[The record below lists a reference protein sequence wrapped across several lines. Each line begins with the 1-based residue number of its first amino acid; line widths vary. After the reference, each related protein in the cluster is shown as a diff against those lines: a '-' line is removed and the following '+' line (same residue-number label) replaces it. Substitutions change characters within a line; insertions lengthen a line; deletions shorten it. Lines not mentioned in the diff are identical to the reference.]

1 MELKGIVIIDKKT
14 KNLVKRIKPGQIAI
28 ICHADLDEIAA
39 QSLIE
44 AKVKAVLN
52 ATSSI
57 TGMYPNKGPGIL
69 LKAGIPLI
77 DNLGFKIMNLPEG
90 QVVSIRENQ
99 VWSEGK
105 LIAQG
110 SLMTDK
116 RLEKLINET
125 KKNLDYQLNK
135 FITNT
140 LNFVS
145 KEKDIILGNIDYPN
159 IKTNMQNKN
168 VVIVVRG
175 QGYKEDLNA
184 IRPFINEEKPIL
196 IGVDGGADALLE
208 IGYKPDLII
217 GDMDSISDKALRC
230 GAELIVHAYQ
240 DGQAPGTR
248 RLKDMQ
254 LKYILFSAP
263 GTSEDIAML
272 LAHEKGA
279 DLQVAVGTHSNM
291 IDFLEKGRKGMA
303 STFLVRLKV
312 GPKLVDA
319 KGVSKLYQPKTN
331 LKYPS
336 QIFCRSY
343 SYSNYFSMS
352 PLLNQFIKILILKIR
367 LIIRY
372 KGGCKVFDFRYHMA
386 SLIAV
391 FLALGLG
398 ILFGC
403 SIIGGEFNE
412 IMILEQREWIERLE
426 KII

>member
-1 MELKGIVIIDKKT
+1 MELKGTVIVDRKT
-14 KNLVKRIKPGQIAI
+14 KNLAKRIKPGQIAV
-28 ICHADLDEIAA
+28 ICHSDLDEIAA

-44 AKVKAVLN
+44 AKVRAVLN

-57 TGMYPNKGPGIL
+57 TGMYPNKGPALL

-77 DNLGFKIMNLPEG
+77 DNVGLEIMNLIDGQTVLISEG
-90 QVVSIRENQ
+90 RI
-99 VWSEGK
+99 WTEGK
-105 LIAQG
+105 LIG
-110 SLMTDK
+110 NGIPMTK
-116 RLEKLINET
+116 IRLHKLINDT
-125 KKNLDYQLNK
+125 KKNMDSELNK

-140 LNFVS
+140 LNYVS
-145 KEKDIILGNIDYPN
+145 KEKEIILYDIEYPN
-159 IKTNMQNKN
+159 INTNLEGKN

-208 IGYKPDLII
+208 IGYKPDLIV

-230 GAELIVHAYQ
+230 GAELIVHAYK
-240 DGQAPGTR
+240 DGMAPGTG
-248 RLKDMQ
+248 RLKQMNLD
-254 LKYILFSAP
+254 YILFPAP

-319 KGVSKLYQPKTN
+319 KGVSKLYQPKSNIKSLTH
-331 LKYPS
+331 
-336 QIFCRSY
+336 IFFAGLIPILIIFY
-343 SYSNYFSMS
+343 IS

-367 LIIRY
+367 LIVR
-372 KGGCKVFDFRYHMA
+372 M
-386 SLIAV
+386 
-391 FLALGLG
+391 
-398 ILFGC
+398 
-403 SIIGGEFNE
+403 
-412 IMILEQREWIERLE
+412 
-426 KII
+426 

>member
-1 MELKGIVIIDKKT
+1 LELKGIVIIDKKT

-331 LKYPS
+331 LKYLS
-336 QIFCRSY
+336 QIFFAGLIPIAII
-343 SYSNYFSMS
+343 FSMS

-367 LIIRY
+367 LIIR
-372 KGGCKVFDFRYHMA
+372 V
-386 SLIAV
+386 
-391 FLALGLG
+391 
-398 ILFGC
+398 
-403 SIIGGEFNE
+403 
-412 IMILEQREWIERLE
+412 
-426 KII
+426 